1 MRYQHRY
8 LTELF
13 IIFCLASFASYVFA
27 DELSIHQTNLNLV
40 ERIAKLEEG
49 QKSIVTEMRTRF
61 NAIDKRFELIDKRF
75 ESLIRE
81 FDHRFESIDKRFET
95 IDKRFETIDKRFETI
110 DKRFETID
118 KRFETIDKRFDLV
131 DNHFET
137 IDKRFEAIDKRF
149 DLVDNHFE
157 TIDKRFEAIDKRFD
171 FVINQISRQETLIFT
186 MFSVLITSILAL
198 IGYILWD
205 RKTVFD
211 KMEQLIQLNIQKCLK
226 PEHEVIHEAV
236 TSDVANVRKTET
248 VNQQINENFKI
259 PVMMQSK
266 LRDVFNY
273 INQNPE
279 MRPILNA
286 V

>member
-118 KRFETIDKRFDLV
+118 KRFDLV

-137 IDKRFEAIDKRF
+137 IDKRF

>member
-110 DKRFETID
+110 DKRFET
-118 KRFETIDKRFDLV
+118 
-131 DNHFET
+131 
-137 IDKRFEAIDKRF
+137 IDKRF